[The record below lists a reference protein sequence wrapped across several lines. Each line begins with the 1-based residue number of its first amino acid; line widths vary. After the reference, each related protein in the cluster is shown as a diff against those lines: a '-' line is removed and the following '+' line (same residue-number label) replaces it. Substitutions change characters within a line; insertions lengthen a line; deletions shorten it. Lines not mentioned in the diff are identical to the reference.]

1 MLNTELN
8 AGRLPSL
15 DVLRERFRPT
25 TASVPVVMIE
35 AVSLGLYDRL
45 GAINAGDAA

>member
-1 MLNTELN
+1 LNAELD

-15 DVLRERFRPT
+15 DILRERFRPA

-45 GAINAGDAA
+45 GTINAGDAA